1 MIEDISITG
10 TIFHMLLYVFVASI
24 FMDLMV
30 HYTKPINTRYI
41 NYNNKKYSLTV
52 KKNKDTLQKKQ
63 IKDIKHKSKQILVMS
78 NKENKTEEPIEKPI
92 KTNFI
97 NTRKSRRLQNLEPE
111 YEGTI

>member
-41 NYNNKKYSLTV
+41 NYNNKKHSLTV
-52 KKNKDTLQKKQ
+52 KKN
-63 IKDIKHKSKQILVMS
+63 KDIKHKSKQILVMS